1 MLLEI
6 FQLPFMQRALIAGLF
21 LGALLA
27 VLGIYVAI
35 KRMAFF
41 GDGLAHASLAGI
53 AFGLL
58 LGWQPLWIAVL
69 WAIGIAL
76 LMYLFENQTGLSS
89 DAIIGIFFTT
99 SLAVGVVIIN
109 LLPGYQPDLLS
120 YLFGNI
126 LAVTLDEALIIT
138 IVAASLLILLGM
150 WGRKLGLLT
159 LDRQQAQLQ
168 GIKTTGLTIFLYI
181 ALAVAVVLGVKLVGV
196 ILVSSL
202 LIVPAASAKLISR
215 SFRGLKRQA
224 VILAL
229 LVVVAGLLISFLLDW
244 PSGAT
249 IVLVGFAAFL
259 LCWLFS
265 PLVRKQVNTSNK

>member
-1 MLLEI
+1 MMGLEI
-6 FQLPFMQRALIAGLF
+6 FQWPFMQRALVAGLF

-58 LGWQPLWIAVL
+58 LDWQPIWIAVL
-69 WAIGIAL
+69 WAVAIAL
-76 LMYLFENQTGLSS
+76 MMYFFERKTSLSS
-89 DAIIGIFFTT
+89 DSLIGIFFTA
-99 SLAVGVVIIN
+99 SLALGVIVIN
-109 LLPGYQPDLLS
+109 LMPGYQPDLLS

-126 LAVTLDEALIIT
+126 LSVTADEAIIISLIAVFLLIIFGLLGRQL
-138 IVAASLLILLGM
+138 SLLS
-150 WGRKLGLLT
+150 
-159 LDRQQAQLQ
+159 LDHQQATLQ
-168 GIKTTGLTIFLYI
+168 GFPTNGLTVFLYI
-181 ALAVAVVLGVKLVGV
+181 SLAVAIVLGVKLVGV

-202 LIVPAASAKLISR
+202 LIVPAASAKLVSR
-215 SFRGLKRQA
+215 SFQGMKRTALILSLTVVFIGLIA
-224 VILAL
+224 
-229 LVVVAGLLISFLLDW
+229 SFLLDW

-249 IVLVGFAAFL
+249 IVLVGFVVFL

-265 PLVRKQVNTSNK
+265 RAFQKKNTL

>member
-1 MLLEI
+1 MILLEI
-6 FQLPFMQRALIAGLF
+6 FQFPFMQRALIAGLF

-27 VLGIYVAI
+27 VLGIYVSI

-58 LGWQPLWIAVL
+58 LGWQPLWVAVL

-76 LMYLFENQTGLSS
+76 LMYLFEHKTGLSS
-89 DAIIGIFFTT
+89 DALIGIFFTA
-99 SLAVGVVIIN
+99 SLALGVIVINVI
-109 LLPGYQPDLLS
+109 PGYQPDLLS

-126 LAVTLDEALIIT
+126 LAVTLDESLIIT
-138 IVAASLLILLGM
+138 IVAAVLLILLSL
-150 WGRKLGLLT
+150 WGRKLGLLS
-159 LDRQQAQLQ
+159 LDRQQAELQ
-168 GIKTTGLTIFLYI
+168 GLKTSWLTIFLYVS
-181 ALAVAVVLGVKLVGV
+181 LAVAVVLGVKLVGV

-215 SFRGLKRQA
+215 TFKGMKRNA

-229 LVVVAGLLISFLLDW
+229 AVVVVGLIASYLLDW

-249 IVLVGFAAFL
+249 IVLIGFVSFL

-265 PLVRKQVNTSNK
+265 PLMKAKV

>member
-1 MLLEI
+1 MMLLEI
-6 FQLPFMQRALIAGLF
+6 FQFPFMQRALIAGLF

-27 VLGIYVAI
+27 VLGIYVSI

-58 LGWQPLWIAVL
+58 LGWQPLWLAVL
-69 WAIGIAL
+69 WAVGIAL
-76 LMYLFENQTGLSS
+76 LMYLFEQRTGLSS
-89 DAIIGIFFTT
+89 DALIGIFFTA
-99 SLAVGVVIIN
+99 SLALGMIVIN
-109 LLPGYQPDLLS
+109 TMPGYQPDLLS

-126 LAVTLDEALIIT
+126 LAVTLSESLVIT
-138 IVAASLLILLGM
+138 GVAAGLLIVLGL

-168 GIKTTGLTIFLYI
+168 GIKTTGLTIFLYL
-181 ALAVAVVLGVKLVGV
+181 ALAIAVVLGVKLVGV

-202 LIVPAASAKLISR
+202 LIVPAAAAKLISR
-215 SFRGLKRQA
+215 SFKGMKRVA

-229 LVVVAGLLISFLLDW
+229 AVVLVGLLLSYALDW
-244 PSGAT
+244 PSGAM

-259 LCWLFS
+259 ACWLVS
-265 PLVRKQVNTSNK
+265 PLVRKKA